1 MTRWIALDTS
11 TWWGGVALLE
21 EDGGEVREIAEVRF
35 FVRDSHAARLL
46 GAVDAALAAA
56 GWRREELDAFAAVRG
71 PGSFTGVRV
80 GLGLLAG
87 LAVASGKPCV
97 GVDAL
102 ESLAEAFG
110 SATAERVPLLDAS
123 RGEVYGARYDASSSP
138 PRAMREPWIG
148 PPEHALSPASAPGI
162 AFGSGAVL
170 HRECLERLGLPVA
183 ARPAP
188 TRVAAAAGRIA
199 ASRLRGGTVDPSGF
213 SPLYL
218 RPSDAEIGRR

>member
-1 MTRWIALDTS
+1 MALDTS

-21 EDGGEVREIAEVRF
+21 ETDGEIREVAEVRF

-46 GAVDAALAAA
+46 AAVDAALTAA
-56 GWRREELDAFAAVRG
+56 GWRREDLDAFAAVRG
-71 PGSFTGVRV
+71 PGSFTGIRV
-80 GLGLLAG
+80 ALGLLAG
-87 LAVASGKPCV
+87 LAVASEKPCV

-102 ESLAEAFG
+102 ETLAEAFG

-123 RGEVYGARYDASSSP
+123 RGEVYGARYDTSSSP
-138 PRAMREPWIG
+138 PRVVREPWIG
-148 PPEHALSPASAPGI
+148 PPERAARPGDAPGI

-170 HRECLERLGLPVA
+170 HRERLARIGLPVA
-183 ARPAP
+183 PRPAP

-199 ASRLRGGTVDPSGF
+199 ASRFRAGAEVPSEL

>member
-21 EDGGEVREIAEVRF
+21 EDAGEIREVAEVRLL
-35 FVRDSHAARLL
+35 VRDSHAARLL

-56 GWRREELDAFAAVRG
+56 GWKREDLDAFAAVRG
-71 PGSFTGVRV
+71 PGSFTGIRV
-80 GLGLLAG
+80 GLGLLGG
-87 LAVASGKPCV
+87 LAVSSGRPCV

-110 SATAERVPLLDAS
+110 PATVERVPLLDAS
-123 RGEVYGARYDASSSP
+123 RGDVYGARYDATSSP
-138 PRAMREPWIG
+138 PGVVREPWIG
-148 PPEHALSPASAPGI
+148 PPEGAATPDDAPGI

-170 HRECLERLGLPVA
+170 YRDRLERLGLSVA
-183 ARPAP
+183 SRPTP

-199 ASRLRGGTVDPSGF
+199 ALRHRAGTEDAAGLT
-213 SPLYL
+213 PLYL